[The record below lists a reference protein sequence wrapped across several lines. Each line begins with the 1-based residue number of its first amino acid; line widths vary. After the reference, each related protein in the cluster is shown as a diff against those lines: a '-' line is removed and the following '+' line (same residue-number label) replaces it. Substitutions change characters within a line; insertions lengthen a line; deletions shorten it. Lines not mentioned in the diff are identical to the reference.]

1 MDVFSLLFYIAILS
15 IQKYVFTCHTYH
27 QTLFFY
33 VCRFWGKFGQASGQ
47 TKTEYVCTPE
57 HLFKLLTD
65 EKVNVQDFHILNDLL
80 IQVDWTEDEDFAA
93 PSSFQNIF
101 IACFTTVHAR
111 IKLYSLL
118 DELKGRALYCDTD
131 SVVYTVEPGKTKLPL
146 GDYLGELTN
155 ELQDGDH
162 ITEFVSTGPKAY
174 AYKTLFGHTS
184 TKLKGFTLNYT
195 NSQQVNFASMKRLVE
210 NGGSVRTV
218 NPSKICRNVVQSIIY
233 SVHEEKNYKV
243 VYDKRVRQQDNT
255 TLPYG
260 Y

>member
-15 IQKYVFTCHTYH
+15 IQKYVFTRHTYH

-33 VCRFWGKFGQASGQ
+33 ACRFWGKFGQASGQ

-57 HLFKLLTD
+57 RLFKLLTD

-101 IACFTTVHAR
+101 IACFTTVYAR
-111 IKLYSLL
+111 IKLYTLL
-118 DELKGRALYCDTD
+118 DRLKDRALYCDTD

-195 NSQQVNFASMKRLVE
+195 NSQQVNFASMKSLVE